1 KISESSEEDG
11 DYMKQFPLL
20 QSFRDVFPEELPG
33 LPPKREFDFTIEI
46 KPGTEPIS
54 KAPYRMTTTELVEL
68 KAQLQELL
76 TKGLIRPSVSPWG
89 APVIFVKKKDG
100 TLRLCIDYRM
110 LNKATIKNRYPLPRI
125 DDLFDQM
132 RGAA

>member
-1 KISESSEEDG
+1 KITQTTEESNDVMER
-11 DYMKQFPLL
+11 YPLL
-20 QSFRDVFPEELPG
+20 RDFSDVFPEELLG

-76 TKGLIRPSVSPWG
+76 SK
-89 APVIFVKKKDG
+89 
-100 TLRLCIDYRM
+100 
-110 LNKATIKNRYPLPRI
+110 
-125 DDLFDQM
+125 
-132 RGAA
+132 

>member
-1 KISESSEEDG
+1 KISEFSEEDG
-11 DYMKQFPLL
+11 DYMKRFPLL

-76 TKGLIRPSVSPWG
+76 TK
-89 APVIFVKKKDG
+89 
-100 TLRLCIDYRM
+100 
-110 LNKATIKNRYPLPRI
+110 
-125 DDLFDQM
+125 
-132 RGAA
+132 

>member
-1 KISESSEEDG
+1 KISEFSEED
-11 DYMKQFPLL
+11 DDFMKQFPLL

-76 TKGLIRPSVSPWG
+76 SK
-89 APVIFVKKKDG
+89 
-100 TLRLCIDYRM
+100 
-110 LNKATIKNRYPLPRI
+110 
-125 DDLFDQM
+125 
-132 RGAA
+132 

>member
-46 KPGTEPIS
+46 KLGTEPIS

-76 TKGLIRPSVSPWG
+76 TK
-89 APVIFVKKKDG
+89 
-100 TLRLCIDYRM
+100 
-110 LNKATIKNRYPLPRI
+110 
-125 DDLFDQM
+125 
-132 RGAA
+132 